1 MKRYSKLIL
10 GLILTITASSFA
22 GCATKTKTKTTPT
35 ESTQPATV
43 DMTKVTGTVN
53 YAVFNL
59 DDATKAVVAK
69 FNEKY
74 PNVKVNLSVATY
86 PVSTYLTTLA
96 ASGNLPDVIGDWES
110 SNFPVSQG
118 WIQPLD
124 KYLKADP
131 ETQYLP
137 DSIMGAYKM
146 NGKTYAVPSA
156 LQFNSILVNFDL
168 LDQLNLDKPKYD
180 WTIDD
185 YKALVKKATTDKTSG
200 IDNLGQFQNVYL
212 GMLDKNLS
220 GAGYDMKTGKFNF
233 TSGVFAKSIALEK
246 ELHAVPGLVADDL
259 KNKELTDAGK
269 PDDYEKKFGKTADP
283 RTGGKILTSFGGT
296 WDGWWFNNVSYKF
309 DLYPIPQDPAV
320 GYRGTIQCD
329 HVFMMNT
336 AKDKQATFEFLKF
349 VSYGK
354 EGNLARLAVGL
365 EAKDATGK
373 ATPSYIIPATLDP
386 DVVKA
391 FKAETIIPAG
401 VKYMYDHMDK
411 GFRADE
417 GKFIPEFDKAYKEV
431 LEPTVKKV
439 LAGSADASAVAGDM
453 ENRANAVLAAGKNTF
468 DILLKNV
475 QAKEVK

>member
-22 GCATKTKTKTTPT
+22 GCATKTKTTPT

-53 YAVFNL
+53 YAVWNQ

-69 FNEKY
+69 FIENY
-74 PNVKVNLSVATY
+74 PNVKVNLSTVVF

-96 ASGNLPDVIGDWES
+96 SAGNLPDVIEDWQS

-137 DSIMGAYKM
+137 DSFLSAYKM
-146 NGKTYAVPSA
+146 GGETYAVPRG
-156 LQFNSILVNFDL
+156 LQFNGVIVNLDL

-185 YKALVKKATTDKTSG
+185 FKALVKKGATDETAG
-200 IDNLGQFQNVYL
+200 IDSLAQFQTSYL
-212 GMLDKNLS
+212 GMLNKNLS
-220 GAGYDMKTGKFNF
+220 GSGLNIKTGKFDF
-233 TSGVFAKSIALEK
+233 TSGTFAKSIALEK

-259 KNKELTDAGK
+259 KNKALTDAGK
-269 PDDYEKKFGKTADP
+269 PDDYEKKFGKGADP
-283 RTGGKILTSFGGT
+283 RNAGKILTALDGT
-296 WDGWWFNNVSYKF
+296 WGGWWFNNVTWKM
-309 DLYPIPQDPAV
+309 DVYPLPQDPAV
-320 GYRGTIQCD
+320 GYRGTIHCD
-329 HVFMMNT
+329 HAFMTTT
-336 AKDKQATFEFLKF
+336 AKDKQASFELLKF
-349 VSYGK
+349 ISYGK
-354 EGNLARLAVGL
+354 VGNLERLKLGL

-373 ATPSYIIPATLDP
+373 ATPGYFIPSTTDP

-391 FKAETIIPAG
+391 FKAETIVPGG

-411 GFRADE
+411 GFRADQ
-417 GKFIPEFDKAYKEV
+417 GKFIPDFGKAYDEIIT
-431 LEPTVKKV
+431 PTVLKV
-439 LAGSADASAVAGDM
+439 ISGSVDSSAVASDM

-475 QAKEVK
+475 QAKEAK